1 MLIEKISTSSI
12 SKVNF
17 KKLGFGRYYSDHMLC
32 CRYIN
37 NTWEEPV
44 IKPFDKIDFYP
55 NTLVFHYGQAVFEGM
70 KAYKD
75 KNGKIFLF
83 RPEENWKRINQS
95 AKRLQMPQI
104 SKEIFIEGIK
114 ALIKLDQEWVPSN
127 YGQSLYIRP
136 FMIATGNILMAAP
149 SNEYLFLI
157 ISSPAENYYAE
168 PLKVKIEEK
177 YSRAASGGIG
187 FTKAA
192 GNYAA
197 SFYPTSI
204 AIDEGYDQILWT
216 DSSTHSL
223 IEESGTMNV
232 FFYYKNKL
240 LTPPITDSILEGI
253 TRKSI
258 IELAHLKNIKVV
270 EYSLNIN
277 ELIDGLKNGLIIEA
291 FGCGTAV
298 VTNFFNF
305 IGYKGNNYYL
315 PKIEEKERIS
325 IKLKKLLLDIQH
337 NIIQDYFHWNME
349 IK

>member
-1 MLIEKISTSSI
+1 MLIEKISKSRI

-17 KKLGFGRYYSDHMLC
+17 KKLGFGRYYSDHMLY

-37 NTWEEPV
+37 NKWEDPI
-44 IKPFDKIDFYP
+44 IKSFQKINLYP
-55 NTLVFHYGQAVFEGM
+55 TTLVFHYGQSVFEGM

-83 RPEENWKRINQS
+83 RPEENFKRINKS
-95 AKRLQMPQI
+95 AERLQMPQL
-104 SKEIFIEGIK
+104 SKSIFIEGIK
-114 ALIKLDQEWVPSN
+114 YLINLDKDWIPSD

-157 ISSPAENYYAE
+157 ISSPSENYYE
-168 PLKVKIEEK
+168 NPLKVKIEEK

-187 FTKAA
+187 YTKAA

-197 SFYPTSI
+197 SFYPTHI
-204 AIDEGYDQILWT
+204 AKNEGYDQILWT

-232 FFYYKNKL
+232 FFHYKNEL
-240 LTPPITDSILEGI
+240 LTPPITDSILDGI

-258 IELAHLKNIKVV
+258 IELARLNNIKVK
-270 EYSLNIN
+270 EYSLNIK
-277 ELIDGLKNGLIIEA
+277 ELIYGLKNGLIIEA

-298 VTNFFNF
+298 VTNFFNY
-305 IGYKGNNYYL
+305 IGYRGHNYYL
-315 PKIEEKERIS
+315 PKIENKKRLS
-325 IKLKKLLLDIQH
+325 IKLKKMLLDIQH
-337 NIIQDYFHWNME
+337 NVVQDYFNWNME

>member
-1 MLIEKISTSSI
+1 MLIDKISTSRI
-12 SKVNF
+12 SQVNF
-17 KKLGFGRYYSDHMLC
+17 KQLGFGRYYSDHMLF
-32 CRYIN
+32 CRYIDN
-37 NTWEEPV
+37 RWEEPV
-44 IKPFDKIDFYP
+44 IKPFQKIYFYP

-75 KNGKIFLF
+75 QNGKIFLF
-83 RPEENWKRINQS
+83 RPEENWKRINKS

-114 ALIKLDQEWVPSN
+114 SLIVLDQNWVPAN

-157 ISSPAENYYAE
+157 ISSPSGNYYE
-168 PLKVKIEEK
+168 QPLKVKIEEQ

-187 FTKAA
+187 CTKAG

-197 SFYPTSI
+197 SFYPTSL
-204 AIDEGYDQILWT
+204 AKSEGYDQVLWT
-216 DSSTHSL
+216 DSSTHSF

-232 FFYYKNKL
+232 FFYYKNHL

-258 IELAHLKNIKVV
+258 IELAHLKNIKVI
-270 EYSLNIN
+270 EASLNIK
-277 ELIDGLKNGLIIEA
+277 ELIYGLQNGLIIEA

-305 IGYKGNNYYL
+305 IGYREKKYFL
-315 PKIEEKERIS
+315 PKLENKERIS
-325 IKLKKLLLDIQH
+325 IKFKKLLLDIQH
-337 NIIQDYFHWNME
+337 NIVQDYFNWNLE

>member
-1 MLIEKISTSSI
+1 MLIEKISRSNI
-12 SKVNF
+12 SQVNF
-17 KKLGFGRYYSDHMLC
+17 KNLEFGRYYSDHMLY
-32 CRYIN
+32 CRYKD
-37 NTWEEPV
+37 NTWEEPI
-44 IKPFDKIDFYP
+44 IKPFDKINFYP

-75 KNGKIFLF
+75 HNGKIILF
-83 RPEENWKRINQS
+83 RPEENWKRINKS

-114 ALIKLDQEWVPSN
+114 ALIKLDQAWVPSD

-157 ISSPAENYYAE
+157 ICSPSGNYYE
-168 PLKVKIEEK
+168 KPLKVKIEDK

-197 SFYPTSI
+197 SFYPTYI
-204 AIDEGYDQILWT
+204 AKNQGYDQILWT
-216 DSSTHSL
+216 DSSTHSI

-258 IELAHLKNIKVV
+258 IELAHLKKIQVV
-270 EYSLNIN
+270 EDSLTIK
-277 ELIDGLKNGLIIEA
+277 ELIYALKHELIIEA

-298 VTNFFNF
+298 VTNFFHC
-305 IGYKGNNYYL
+305 IGYQGNNYYL
-315 PKIEEKERIS
+315 PNLANQTRIS
-325 IKLKKLLLDIQH
+325 IKLKELLLNIQH
-337 NIIQDYFHWNME
+337 NLVQDYFNWNME